1 MYIKSM
7 KIEGS
12 RVCPYKLPLST
23 SRSEM
28 HFKMAAGISP
38 RGSVSKCEVEHSP
51 RDPQI

>member
-1 MYIKSM
+1 MEVNRVALWCMELPEMYIKSM

-28 HFKMAAGISP
+28 HFKMISA
-38 RGSVSKCEVEHSP
+38 
-51 RDPQI
+51 